1 MSLPHCLI
9 PVSISLQLLRVGNK
23 LNVLSLHNLIAHFP
37 QDLIDIFPSFSRL
50 AYEPNQSICWPSV
63 APVSL
68 VLWTDLYLRFVVE
81 NSQTKKIKQ
90 QIQTMVNNQKELR
103 SRVIRLR
110 KQLTDLKKEVDEL
123 GETGNQQQQRKNSY
137 KINSNNDNCNAN
149 SNPLIN
155 GAI

>member
-1 MSLPHCLI
+1 MTSK
-9 PVSISLQLLRVGNK
+9 N
-23 LNVLSLHNLIAHFP
+23 NHFFSYS
-37 QDLIDIFPSFSRL
+37 DI

-68 VLWTDLYLRFVVE
+68 VLWSDLYLRFVVE
-81 NSQTKKIKQ
+81 NDSQTKKIKH

-110 KQLTDLKKEVDEL
+110 KQLTDLKKELDEL
-123 GETGNQQQQRKNSY
+123 DDNGNQQQQRKNSF
-137 KINSNNDNCNAN
+137 KFNSNNDNSN
-149 SNPLIN
+149 STSNSLIN